1 MINELYLS
9 LILPKD
15 NFDSEIFHNWYY
27 IKYWLLDWMNTMDK
41 ERFSKVISD
50 LHAVIHELEDMF
62 PGRPFTPDGHLVGSI
77 GESLVAVAYGLVLMA
92 PSNKGYDATDSR
104 GRKIE
109 IKATQSKQVGFR
121 SEPDYCIVIKL
132 QKDGS
137 FVEVYNGPGS
147 LIWNEFDG
155 KVVPSNGQF
164 QISLSKLTTLQKLVP
179 ENEII
184 PRIS

>member
-1 MINELYLS
+1 
-9 LILPKD
+9 
-15 NFDSEIFHNWYY
+15 
-27 IKYWLLDWMNTMDK
+27 MDK

-50 LHAVIHELEDMF
+50 LYAVIHELEDMF